1 MGAAEERKALA
12 RLSGAM
18 RRIVTGAREA
28 VRTRPPALPP
38 GEEEPPQDRQE
49 TGRTPGGQG

>member
-12 RLSGAM
+12 RLSASM

-28 VRTRPPALPP
+28 VRPRVEVLPP
-38 GEEEPPQDRQE
+38 GGQESPQDRQE
-49 TGRTPGGQG
+49 TGRRPGG